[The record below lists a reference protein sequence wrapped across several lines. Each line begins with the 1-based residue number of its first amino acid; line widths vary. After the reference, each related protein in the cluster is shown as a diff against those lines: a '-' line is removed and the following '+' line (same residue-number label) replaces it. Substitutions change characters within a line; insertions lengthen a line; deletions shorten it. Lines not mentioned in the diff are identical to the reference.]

1 MHTLLNNTLQLTVG
15 PEARREIDK
24 IKSVSVLYRDL
35 KISNNSYYTKFWI
48 FKILKSRFTQKINI
62 LKLSSSKNSVL
73 SKETLIFSKNQN

>member
-35 KISNNSYYTKFWI
+35 KYE
-48 FKILKSRFTQKINI
+48 ILNF
-62 LKLSSSKNSVL
+62 
-73 SKETLIFSKNQN
+73 